1 MKKEDI
7 FKLLN
12 QGKRDV
18 YDLKKPKKYTLKS
31 VLYSFTGK
39 AIKKVTEYVTSALK
53 HDLTIEFRPVKPFR
67 KKDLKGVDATTLYE
81 TNSVTEN
88 DQVQRGTHTLQDKE
102 GLSIIDKG
110 SDDGFVNW
118 FDVDNEVTKRN
129 HVQNTKCTYTDK
141 YGNTTSLDEAYEEL
155 KRQSD

>member
-39 AIKKVTEYVTSALK
+39 AIKKVTEYVSSALK
-53 HDLTIEFRPVKPFR
+53 HDLTIEFRPVKPFKR
-67 KKDLKGVDATTLYE
+67 KDLKGVDATTLYE

-88 DQVQRGTHTLQDKE
+88 DQVQRGTHTLQDKSAGHIE
-102 GLSIIDKG
+102 VPAK
-110 SDDGFVNW
+110 DDEFVNW
-118 FDVDNEVTKRN
+118 FDVSRN
-129 HVQNTKCTYTDK
+129 VQPSSENTKCTYTDK

>member
-67 KKDLKGVDATTLYE
+67 KKDLKGVDTTKLYE
-81 TNSVTEN
+81 VS
-88 DQVQRGTHTLQDKE
+88 GTHTLQDKS
-102 GLSIIDKG
+102 GLSTIDK
-110 SDDGFVNW
+110 SDKSPKSQSSTSADDEFVNW
-118 FDVDNEVTKRN
+118 FDVTSTEKPKG
-129 HVQNTKCTYTDK
+129 NTKCTYTDK
-141 YGNTTSLDEAYEEL
+141 YGNTTSLDESYEEL
-155 KRQSD
+155 KRQSE

>member
-1 MKKEDI
+1 MKTEDI

-18 YDLKKPKKYTLKS
+18 YDIKKPKKYTFKS

-39 AIKKVTEYVTSALK
+39 TIKKVTEFVTDALK
-53 HDLTIEFRPVKPFR
+53 HDLTIEFKPVLPFR
-67 KKDLKGVDATTLYE
+67 RKDLKGVDITTLKNE
-81 TNSVTEN
+81 G
-88 DQVQRGTHTLQDKE
+88 GTHTLQEKVSSKSTHNE
-102 GLSIIDKG
+102 SSK
-110 SDDGFVNW
+110 SQRSTSADDEFINW
-118 FDVDNEVTKRN
+118 FDVTSTEKPKRN
-129 HVQNTKCTYTDK
+129 TRCTYTDK

>member
-1 MKKEDI
+1 MKTEDI

-18 YDLKKPKKYTLKS
+18 YDLKKPKNYTFKS

-53 HDLTIEFRPVKPFR
+53 HDLTIEFRPVVPFKR
-67 KKDLKGVDATTLYE
+67 KDLKGVDTTKLYE
-81 TNSVTEN
+81 VS
-88 DQVQRGTHTLQDKE
+88 GTHTLQDKAKSHSSTS
-102 GLSIIDKG
+102 LTDK
-110 SDDGFVNW
+110 SKLPQSQFAKEDEFINW
-118 FDVDNEVTKRN
+118 FDVGNKEVPNSK
-129 HVQNTKCTYTDK
+129 NTKCTYTDK

>member
-39 AIKKVTEYVTSALK
+39 AIKKVTEYVSSALK
-53 HDLTIEFRPVKPFR
+53 HDLTIEFRPVKPFKR
-67 KKDLKGVDATTLYE
+67 KDLKGVDATTLYE

-88 DQVQRGTHTLQDKE
+88 DQVQRGTHTLQDKSAGHIE
-102 GLSIIDKG
+102 VPAK
-110 SDDGFVNW
+110 DDEFVNW
-118 FDVDNEVTKRN
+118 FDVGRN
-129 HVQNTKCTYTDK
+129 VQPSSENTKCTYTDK